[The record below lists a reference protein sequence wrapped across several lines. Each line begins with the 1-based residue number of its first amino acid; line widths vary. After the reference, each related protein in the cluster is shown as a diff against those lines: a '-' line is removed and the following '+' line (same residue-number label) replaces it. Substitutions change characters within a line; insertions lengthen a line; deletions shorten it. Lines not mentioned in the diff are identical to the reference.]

1 MIYGIAFQSRQWP
14 FRNQVHSSM
23 LCTGTTTPQRGEMV
37 HPDERKR
44 DRGS

>member
-1 MIYGIAFQSRQWP
+1 MIYGIAFRPRQRP

-23 LCTGTTTPQRGEMV
+23 LCIRTTTPQRGEVV
-37 HPDERKR
+37 HPYERKR